1 MDTDSRGFRSVDEL
15 LRWCKA
21 APIGTSLDAHA
32 VADLLASVD
41 DREPEAVSHP
51 RPDTAEWT
59 WRERLWVCP
68 AETRLGMP
76 DLMEAL
82 GRPRSWIYART
93 AKDAEDRMPHR
104 KLDGMLT
111 FTAGE
116 VRAWIRAREETVE
129 AGPMDSTPA
138 ERRGHLHAV

>member
-1 MDTDSRGFRSVDEL
+1 MDTEFGGFRTLAGL
-15 LRWCKA
+15 LRWCEA
-21 APIGTSLDAHA
+21 APEGTSLDARV
-32 VADLLASVD
+32 VAALLASVV
-41 DREPEAVSHP
+41 DREPEETSQGEAESV
-51 RPDTAEWT
+51 EWT

-76 DLMEAL
+76 DMMEAL

-93 AKDAEDRMPHR
+93 AKDTEDRMPHR

-129 AGPMDSTPA
+129 AGPMESTPA